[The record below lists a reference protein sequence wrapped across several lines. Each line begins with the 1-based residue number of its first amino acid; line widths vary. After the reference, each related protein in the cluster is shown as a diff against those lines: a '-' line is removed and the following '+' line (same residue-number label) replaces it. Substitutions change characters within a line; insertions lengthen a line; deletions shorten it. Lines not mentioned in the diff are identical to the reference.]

1 MVTKYHL
8 FIGLDYDEAFEEGD
22 DEDMVHENL
31 DLTPA
36 LSSSTPMNTVKLSPT
51 KTIMK
56 SAEKE
61 TPLPK
66 KSVRFSLRPGGNT
79 IAPVSH
85 QKVTIKAESSNEI
98 ITPDIVN
105 QSDIGKK
112 FSSSMTFN
120 GIDYTLSSQINER
133 TRLFFSRKKSTLL
146 VY

>member
-85 QKVTIKAESSNEI
+85 QQVTIKAESSNEI

-112 FSSSMTFN
+112 FSSSMKFN
-120 GIDYTLSSQINER
+120 GIDHT
-133 TRLFFSRKKSTLL
+133 FA
-146 VY
+146 

>member
-1 MVTKYHL
+1 
-8 FIGLDYDEAFEEGD
+8 
-22 DEDMVHENL
+22 MVHENL
-31 DLTPA
+31 DLAPA
-36 LSSSTPMNTVKLSPT
+36 LSSSTPMNTVKLSPPT

-79 IAPVSH
+79 IAPVS
-85 QKVTIKAESSNEI
+85 QQQVTIKAESSNEI

-112 FSSSMTFN
+112 FSSSMTLPFA
-120 GIDYTLSSQINER
+120 Q
-133 TRLFFSRKKSTLL
+133 TRL
-146 VY
+146 

>member
-1 MVTKYHL
+1 
-8 FIGLDYDEAFEEGD
+8 
-22 DEDMVHENL
+22 MVHENL
-31 DLTPA
+31 DLAPA

-79 IAPVSH
+79 IAPVS
-85 QKVTIKAESSNEI
+85 QQRVTIKAETSNEI
-98 ITPDIVN
+98 ITPDIVS

-112 FSSSMTFN
+112 FSSLMTKR
-120 GIDYTLSSQINER
+120 LSSKVHKKLLEQIN
-133 TRLFFSRKKSTLL
+133 LQNFSP
-146 VY
+146 YH

>member
-1 MVTKYHL
+1 
-8 FIGLDYDEAFEEGD
+8 
-22 DEDMVHENL
+22 MVHENL
-31 DLTPA
+31 DLAPA
-36 LSSSTPMNTVKLSPT
+36 LSSSTPMNTVKLSPPT

-79 IAPVSH
+79 IAPVS
-85 QKVTIKAESSNEI
+85 QQQVTIKAESSNEI

-112 FSSSMTFN
+112 FSSLMT
-120 GIDYTLSSQINER
+120 TRLSSKVHKKLLEQIN
-133 TRLFFSRKKSTLL
+133 LQNFSL
-146 VY
+146 YH

>member
-1 MVTKYHL
+1 
-8 FIGLDYDEAFEEGD
+8 
-22 DEDMVHENL
+22 MVHENL
-31 DLTPA
+31 DLVPA

-112 FSSSMTFN
+112 FSSSTTFN
-120 GIDYTLSSQINER
+120 GIDL
-133 TRLFFSRKKSTLL
+133 TRLLDLKKIYSLL
-146 VY
+146 VYSSLLVY

>member
-1 MVTKYHL
+1 
-8 FIGLDYDEAFEEGD
+8 
-22 DEDMVHENL
+22 MVHENL
-31 DLTPA
+31 DLAPA
-36 LSSSTPMNTVKLSPT
+36 LSSSTPMNTVKLTPT

-66 KSVRFSLRPGGNT
+66 KSVRFSLRPGGTTT
-79 IAPVSH
+79 IAPVS
-85 QKVTIKAESSNEI
+85 QQQVTIKAESSNEI

-120 GIDYTLSSQINER
+120 GIDYILD
-133 TRLFFSRKKSTLL
+133 LK
-146 VY
+146 